1 MSPCVCM
8 EDIDDQ
14 VIKSVSMYGRGTI
27 VFPVNFIS
35 PGEGASILKV
45 LQRLLT
51 EARLLVLLEESILTQ
66 ERIRSW
72 VLGLGGSQEKSYRSM
87 IKFSQRTDM
96 ASGFPTTRS

>member
-14 VIKSVSMYGRGTI
+14 IIKSVSMCGRGTI

-45 LQRLLT
+45 LPRLLT
-51 EARLLVLLEESILTQ
+51 EACLLVLLEEAILTQ

-72 VLGLGGSQEKSYRSM
+72 GDPKRKAIG
-87 IKFSQRTDM
+87 
-96 ASGFPTTRS
+96 A

>member
-14 VIKSVSMYGRGTI
+14 IIKSVSMCGRGTI

-72 VLGLGGSQEKSYRSM
+72 VLGDPKRKAIG
-87 IKFSQRTDM
+87 
-96 ASGFPTTRS
+96 A